1 MQFRLFNSVALSLML
16 SFDAGYQNI
25 NKLLIF
31 MLIYSNREVMYTS
44 LKVIYNNNYYYVAP
58 LITRYVET
66 DNYTVT

>member
-31 MLIYSNREVMYTS
+31 MLIYSNRGVMYTP
-44 LKVIYNNNYYYVAP
+44 LKVIYNNYYYVAP

-66 DNYTVT
+66 DNHTVT